1 MPNSIHI
8 VRDRR
13 ARRRRAKSGLRSMRP
28 WFVGS
33 ILMLFMI
40 VFASAIAVAVI
51 VLGVYSEIVV
61 DLPSA
66 KSLELAFQGS
76 SNQFFQTTKIFDRTG
91 QHVLYEVIDPRAG
104 DRQWLDLEQIP
115 VRFQTATISIEDQTF
130 YRNSGYDLFGMLRA
144 LRANISRPVCV
155 LRPEDCSGFIQGGS
169 TITQQLVKNV
179 IIAPGMYADTSYS
192 RKLREVLIAREATKR
207 YNKTQILEWYL
218 NTNFY
223 GHLAYGIDAAAR
235 VYFGKSAVQLSLS
248 ESALLAAIPQSPA
261 LNPIDAPESARK
273 RQIIVLDA
281 MVNQGYITAQDASA
295 ALADDVFSRLQS
307 TNNRFNIDAPHFV
320 FYALNE
326 AILQLGKD
334 LVQRG
339 GLRIITTLDVDLQK
353 QVECVART
361 HIDRLSGLD
370 PSRVVLTSDKDEC
383 KAAAYLPPIAS
394 KYVGVD
400 RNASNVAAIVQDPR
414 TGEIL
419 TMLGSYDYWNRDI
432 DGSFNVATSGLR
444 QPGSTIKP
452 FTYLTA
458 FSQGYTPAS
467 MVLDVRTA
475 FPLEDSVSYIPDNY
489 DRTFRGPVSFRT
501 ALSQSLNVP
510 AVKIMTLVGVDNVL
524 RTAHKLGINSLDDDS
539 GNYGPALAL
548 GGGEVSLIDLTYAY
562 SVFANNGIMAGK
574 PTSESGIRSE
584 FRSLDPVVI
593 LSIKNRDGIV
603 LTYCGSD
610 GESVCE
616 FQTPDTRPVLSS
628 ELAYLMNHVLSDE
641 RSRIPAFGHPN
652 SLELG
657 RPAAAKTGTTNNYVD
672 SWTVGYT
679 PQLVA
684 GVWVGNNDSTG
695 MLEVTGSNGAAP
707 IWHAIMTYGVRS
719 LSLAPIGWNRPIG
732 IKETN
737 VCYPSGL
744 LPTDDCQNI
753 VREVFIIG
761 TEPIT
766 LDNIWQ
772 SFKINRETGRLA
784 TVYTPLDL
792 IENRVFQVLSSS
804 AADWV
809 ANSGIPQPPREYDSV
824 QSNDQAE
831 YSEVTEIIV
840 PLPFDYVKEIV
851 SIEGSARGEDF
862 QYYRLQY
869 GKGLNP
875 DQWSQLG
882 GDNYE
887 RVYDGV
893 LQQWDTTGLSGLY
906 TLQLL
911 VVRTDQ
917 HFDIS
922 TVQVTVDNQPPVVS
936 LITPWPGKTVD
947 IDEESIVI
955 QPDVIDDFSVS
966 FVEIWV
972 DNRKVETMT
981 VAPFATRWPIDT
993 LGAHSIHVRA
1003 SDAAGNVA
1011 RSEDIPI
1018 FIQR

>member
-1 MPNSIHI
+1 MPNAIHI

-28 WFVGS
+28 WFVGL
-33 ILMLFMI
+33 ILMVVMT
-40 VFASAIAVAVI
+40 VFSSITAVAVI

-66 KSLELAFQGS
+66 ESLESAFQTS

-104 DRQWLDLEQIP
+104 DRQWLDLDQIP
-115 VRFQTATISIEDQTF
+115 VRFQAATISIEDQTF
-130 YRNSGYDLFGMLRA
+130 YQNLGYDLFGMLRA
-144 LRANISRPVCV
+144 LSANLSRPVCV
-155 LRPEDCSGFIQGGS
+155 LRPEDCPGFIQGGS

-207 YNKTQILEWYL
+207 YSKAQILEWYL

-223 GHLAYGIDAAAR
+223 GHLAYGIDAASR
-235 VYFGKSAVQLSLS
+235 VYFGKPAVQLSLS
-248 ESALLAAIPQSPA
+248 ESALLASIPQSPA

-273 RQIIVLDA
+273 RQVLVLDT
-281 MVNQGYITAQDASA
+281 MVNQGYITAEDASA
-295 ALADDVFSRLQS
+295 ALADDVFARLQS
-307 TNNRFNIDAPHFV
+307 ASSRFNIEAPHFV

-326 AILQLGKD
+326 AVLQLGED

-339 GLRIITTLDVDLQK
+339 GLRITTTLDVDLQK

-370 PSRVVLTSDKDEC
+370 PITVVLTSDRGDC
-383 KAAAYLPPIAS
+383 KAAAYLTPVAS

-400 RNASNVAAIVQDPR
+400 RNVTNVAAIVQDPG

-419 TMLGSYDYWNRDI
+419 SMLGSYDYWNREI

-475 FPLEDSVSYIPDNY
+475 FPLDTGVSYVPENY

-510 AVKIMTLVGVDNVL
+510 AVKVMTMVGVENVL
-524 RTAHKLGINSLDDDS
+524 RTAHKLGINSLDGDT
-539 GNYGPALAL
+539 GNYGPALTL

-574 PTSESGIRSE
+574 PARESGIRSG

-593 LSIKNRDGIV
+593 LSIKNRDGSV

-610 GESVCE
+610 GESSCE
-616 FQTPDTRPVLSS
+616 FQAPDTRPVLSS
-628 ELAYLMNHVLSDE
+628 ELAYLLNHVLSDE
-641 RSRIPAFGHPN
+641 RSRIAAFGHPN

-684 GVWVGNNDSTG
+684 GIWVGNNDSTG

-707 IWHAIMTYGVRS
+707 IWHAVMTYGVRS
-719 LSLAPIGWNRPIG
+719 MGLAPIGWDRPIG
-732 IKETN
+732 IKETK

-744 LPTDDCQNI
+744 LPTDDCQDT
-753 VREVFIIG
+753 VREVFVIG
-761 TEPIT
+761 TEPVT

-784 TVYTPLDL
+784 TVYTPPEL
-792 IENRVFQVLSSS
+792 IEDRVFQVLPSG
-804 AADWV
+804 AADWI
-809 ANSGIPQPPREYDSV
+809 ASSGIPQPPREYDTV
-824 QSNDQAE
+824 QGNDQAE
-831 YSEVTEIIV
+831 YSEAAEIIV
-840 PLPFDYVKEIV
+840 PLPFDYVKGIV
-851 SIEGSARGEDF
+851 SIVGSARGNNF
-862 QYYRLQY
+862 RYYRLQY
-869 GKGLNP
+869 GQGLNP

-887 RVYDGV
+887 GVNDGV
-893 LQQWDTTGLSGLY
+893 LQQWDTTDLSGLY

-911 VVRTDQ
+911 VVRADQ
-917 HFDIS
+917 QFDMS

-936 LITPWPGKTVD
+936 LTTPWPGKIIG

-955 QPDVIDDFSVS
+955 QPDVSDDFSVA

-972 DNRKVETMT
+972 DDKKVETRT
-981 VAPFATRWPIDT
+981 IAPFATRWKIDT
-993 LGAHSIHVRA
+993 LGSHSIHVRA
-1003 SDAAGNVA
+1003 GDAAGNVT
-1011 RSEDIPI
+1011 RSEDVPI
-1018 FIQR
+1018 FVQR

>member
-28 WFVGS
+28 WFVGLL
-33 ILMLFMI
+33 LMVVMI
-40 VFASAIAVAVI
+40 VFASMTAGAVVM
-51 VLGVYSEIVV
+51 LGVYSEIVV

-66 KSLELAFQGS
+66 ESLELAFQTS

-91 QHVLYEVIDPRAG
+91 QYVLYEVIDPRAG

-115 VRFQTATISIEDQTF
+115 VRFQTATISIEDKTF
-130 YRNSGYDLFGMLRA
+130 YQNAGYDLFGMLRA
-144 LRANISRPVCV
+144 FSANLSRPICV
-155 LRPEDCSGFIQGGS
+155 LRPEDCPGLIQGGS

-192 RKLREVLIAREATKR
+192 RKLREVLIAREATTR
-207 YNKTQILEWYL
+207 YNKSQILEWYL

-223 GHLAYGIDAAAR
+223 GHLAYGIDAASR
-235 VYFGKSAVQLSLS
+235 VYFGKPAVQLSLS
-248 ESALLAAIPQSPA
+248 ESALLASIPQSPA

-273 RQIIVLDA
+273 RQVLVLES
-281 MVNQGYITAQDASA
+281 MVNQGYISDEDASA
-295 ALADDVFSRLQS
+295 ALDDDVFARLQPAS
-307 TNNRFNIDAPHFV
+307 SRFNIDAPHFV

-326 AILQLGKD
+326 AELLLGED

-339 GLRIITTLDVDLQK
+339 GLRITTTLDVELQK
-353 QVECVART
+353 QVECVSRT

-370 PSRVVLTSDKDEC
+370 PTTVVLTSDSSDC
-383 KAAAYLPPIAS
+383 KAAAYLPPVAS

-400 RNASNVAAIVQDPR
+400 RQASNVAVVVQNPG

-419 TMLGSYDYWNRDI
+419 SMLGSYDYWNRNI
-432 DGSFNVATSGLR
+432 DGSYNVATSGLR

-475 FPLEDSVSYIPDNY
+475 FPLDSGVSYVPENY
-489 DRTFRGPVSFRT
+489 DRSFRGPVSFRT

-510 AVKIMTLVGVDNVL
+510 AVKVMTMVGVENVL
-524 RTAHKLGINSLDDDS
+524 RTAHKLGINSLDGDTE
-539 GNYGPALAL
+539 NYGPALTL
-548 GGGEVSLIDLTYAY
+548 GGGEVSLMDLTYAY

-574 PTSESGIRSE
+574 AAHGPHIRTG

-593 LSIKNRDGIV
+593 LNIKDRDGSV
-603 LTYCGSD
+603 LTYCGND
-610 GESVCE
+610 GESPCE
-616 FQTPDTRPVLSS
+616 FIGPDTRPVLSP

-679 PQLVA
+679 PHLVA
-684 GVWVGNNDSTG
+684 GVWIGNNDSTG

-707 IWHAIMTYGVRS
+707 IWHAVMTYGVRAM
-719 LSLAPIGWNRPIG
+719 SLAPIGWDRPVG
-732 IKETN
+732 IKETK

-744 LPTDDCQNI
+744 LPTDDCQEI
-753 VREVFIIG
+753 VREVFVMG
-761 TEPIT
+761 TEPVS
-766 LDNIWQ
+766 LDDIWQ
-772 SFKINRETGRLA
+772 SFKINRDTGKLA
-784 TVYTPLDL
+784 TVYTPPEL
-792 IENRVFQVLSSS
+792 IEDRIFQILPSG

-809 ANSGIPQPPREYDSV
+809 ANEGIPQPPYIYDTV
-824 QSNDQAE
+824 QGNEQVANVESA
-831 YSEVTEIIV
+831 EIIL
-840 PLPFDYVKEIV
+840 PLPFDYVKGNV
-851 SIEGSARGEDF
+851 SIEGSATGNDF

-869 GKGLNP
+869 GQGLNP
-875 DQWSQLG
+875 DKWSQLG
-882 GDNYE
+882 EDNYG
-887 RVYDGV
+887 RVNDGL

-906 TLQLL
+906 TIQLL
-911 VVRTDQ
+911 VVRNDQ
-917 HFDIS
+917 QFDLS
-922 TVQVTVDNQPPVVS
+922 TVQVTVDNQSPAVS
-936 LITPWPGKTVD
+936 ITAPWPGKIVD

-955 QPDVIDDFSVS
+955 QPDVGDDFSVA

-972 DNRKVETMT
+972 DDKKVETRT
-981 VAPFATRWPIDT
+981 IAPFATRWKIDVV
-993 LGAHSIHVRA
+993 GSHSIHVRA
-1003 SDAAGNVA
+1003 SDAAGNVT
-1011 RSEDIPI
+1011 RSEDVPVFVI
-1018 FIQR
+1018 R